1 MTWPVVIAKLAEI
14 GLDEYAPTL
23 KDLGYDDIDAFDSS
37 DKEAL
42 KKIAD
47 ELGLKPGHKAK
58 FVKKFSEAAA
68 GEIAK
73 TPAPN
78 QIMPTMSMSNSIGP
92 ISNESNNTNNN
103 SVVVN
108 VGDGGGGGP
117 REGDKIP
124 CGWLVGEWTCDKVQP
139 LDCCN
144 PITCLVVAAAGADA
158 FEMRL
163 GHKMGCGGQEEG
175 PLTFTRQGGTNN
187 FNPMITSGLLFNSGC
202 CGGDPHPTTGVL
214 AQKYLQVMII
224 VDENNLRGSNGAL
237 FKKITPTNF
246 KEGNADADAMG
257 IRPAVMSRP

>member
-14 GLDEYAPTL
+14 GLDNYAPTL

-47 ELGLKPGHKAK
+47 ELGLKPGHKVK
-58 FVKKFSEAAA
+58 FVKKFSEAAV

-108 VGDGGGGGP
+108 VGDGGGP

-124 CGWLVGEWTCDKVQP
+124 CGWLVGEWTSAKVVP
-139 LDCCN
+139 MHCCA
-144 PITCLVVAAAGADA
+144 PVTCLVIAAAGADA

-163 GHKMGCGGQEEG
+163 GRKVGCCGEIEKG

-187 FNPMITSGLLFNSGC
+187 FNPMIMSELSFGSGC
-202 CGGDPHPTTGVL
+202 CGGDPHGTTGVL
-214 AQKYLQVMII
+214 DQKYLQVMII

-257 IRPAVMSRP
+257 IRPAAMSRP

>member
-14 GLDEYAPTL
+14 GLDNYAPTL
-23 KDLGYDDIDAFDSS
+23 KDLGYDDMDAFDSS

-58 FVKKFSEAAA
+58 FVKKFSEAAV
-68 GEIAK
+68 GEKAQ

-108 VGDGGGGGP
+108 VGGGGGGI
-117 REGDKIP
+117 REGDIP
-124 CGWLVGEWTCDKVQP
+124 CGWLAGEWTSDKVKPINGCAP
-139 LDCCN
+139 L
-144 PITCLVVAAAGADA
+144 TCLVIAAAGADA
-158 FEMRL
+158 FDMRL
-163 GHKMGCGGQEEG
+163 GRQVGCCGEIEKG

-187 FNPMITSGLLFNSGC
+187 FNPMILSEIAFGSGC
-202 CGGDPHPTTGVL
+202 FGGDPAGTTGVL
-214 AQKYLQVMII
+214 DQKYLQVMIV

-257 IRPAVMSRP
+257 IRPAAMSRP